1 MDLITKL
8 QSKKIKV
15 EEIAGWGPY
24 LRKQWEAAF
33 ASHLSD
39 ANKKKIY
46 MDQYLWHAFSYE
58 KVTCATNEKAEELFN
73 AQQKKSCYVFYQHSD
88 DVLLIDRAGKI
99 TASDISLEDDI
110 YIVDKDFTWTYVKTH
125 ESYCGPYFHKLEK
138 K

>member
-15 EEIAGWGPY
+15 EEITGWGPY
-24 LRKQWEAAF
+24 LRKQWEDAF
-33 ASHLSD
+33 TSHLSNT
-39 ANKKKIY
+39 NKKKIY

-58 KVTCATNEKAEELFN
+58 KVTCATNDKAEELFN

-88 DVLLIDRAGKI
+88 DVLLIDRASKI